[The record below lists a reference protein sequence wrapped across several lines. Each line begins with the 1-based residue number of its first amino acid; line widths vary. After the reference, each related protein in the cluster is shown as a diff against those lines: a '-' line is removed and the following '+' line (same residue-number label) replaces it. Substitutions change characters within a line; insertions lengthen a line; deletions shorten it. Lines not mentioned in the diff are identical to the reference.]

1 MLLEGLMSK
10 KAGQIP
16 TAVILIPTEPR
27 CHAAK
32 SLFSKGLIHPRPIVL
47 PRRAKYQ
54 PSPSAI

>member
-1 MLLEGLMSK
+1 MQ

-16 TAVILIPTEPR
+16 TAVVLIPIELR
-27 CHAAK
+27 RHAAK
-32 SLFSKGLIHPRPIVL
+32 SLFSKGLIHPRPIAL

>member
-1 MLLEGLMSK
+1 MLPDGMMAK
-10 KAGQIP
+10 KTGQIP
-16 TAVILIPTEPR
+16 TGVILIPTEPH

-32 SLFSKGLIHPRPIVL
+32 SLFSKGPIHPRLIVL